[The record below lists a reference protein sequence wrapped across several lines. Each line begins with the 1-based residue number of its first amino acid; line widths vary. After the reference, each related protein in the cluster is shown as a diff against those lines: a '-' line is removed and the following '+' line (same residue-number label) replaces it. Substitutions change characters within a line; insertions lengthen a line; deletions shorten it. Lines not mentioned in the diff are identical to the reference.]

1 VPAVPLFDAYV
12 FVDWGAAKVPRKGK
26 DSIWIGQ
33 GSWNRGHFE
42 TSPPE
47 NPSTRDEATRRIED
61 LLNQHRQTGHRVLVG
76 FDFSYG
82 YPQGFARAMG
92 IRNASP
98 WRGVWQY
105 FGTRVHDGPD
115 NANNRFEVAAEINRQ
130 LSPPTDGPFWGRP
143 KHLALPNLAAT
154 KPTFPFPVGE
164 TELAQ
169 FRTVDRHLL
178 DNRKQPKSVWQLF
191 GAGAVGSQALTG
203 IPRLEQLR
211 SAVGLSSCSL
221 AWPFETG
228 WDVPPRTVHPLILHA
243 EIWPGAVPMDVRPP
257 EVRDAGQVRGL
268 VEWCANLDR
277 LGRLDALFGRPHGLS
292 AEEDHRVRSEEGWL
306 LMPVEEQLCLAA
318 STMACKQRQT
328 RKQASSESLV

>member
-1 VPAVPLFDAYV
+1 MPVPAVPLFDAYV

-115 NANNRFEVAAEINRQ
+115 NANNRFEVAAEINGR
-130 LSPPTDGPFWGRP
+130 LCPLVDGPFWGRP
-143 KHLALPNLAAT
+143 KKNLALPNLAPT
-154 KPTFPFPVGE
+154 KPTYPYTVRETSMGEFRVVDLRLKSVGK
-164 TELAQ
+164 
-169 FRTVDRHLL
+169 H
-178 DNRKQPKSVWQLF
+178 PKSVWQLW

-228 WDVPPRTVHPLILHA
+228 WGLPQREVRPLIVHA
-243 EIWPGAVPMDVRPP
+243 EVWPGAIPVDPRLNPIP
-257 EVRDAGQVRGL
+257 DAAQVLSL
-268 VEWCANLDR
+268 VQWCAKLD
-277 LGRLDALFGRPHGLS
+277 GRGCLDAIFRQPTGLS
-292 AEEDHRVRSEEGWL
+292 VEDDHRVRSEEGWL
-306 LMPVEEQLCLAA
+306 LMPPEVQLCIAA
-318 STMACKQRQT
+318 KSTA
-328 RKQASSESLV
+328 